1 MQIGMKQQV
10 IAGCQSGC
18 NTVPSLPGLPGM
30 QGLQGIQSL
39 QGLSGDIIDDITGE
53 IKDTI
58 GNVGRDGLQSLLPSG
73 QTILPWV
80 VGGLVVLVLYSR
92 LK

>member
-18 NTVPSLPGLPGM
+18 STVPNLPGLPGM
-30 QGLQGIQSL
+30 

-58 GNVGRDGLQSLLPSG
+58 GNVGRDGIQSLLPSG

>member
-18 NTVPSLPGLPGM
+18 NTVPSLPGM
-30 QGLQGIQSL
+30 QGLQGL
-39 QGLSGDIIDDITGE
+39 GLSGGIIDDITGE
-53 IKDTI
+53 IKNTI

-73 QTILPWV
+73 HTILPWV

>member
-30 QGLQGIQSL
+30 QGL
-39 QGLSGDIIDDITGE
+39 GLSGDIIDDITGE

-58 GNVGRDGLQSLLPSG
+58 GNVGRNGLQSLLPSG

>member
-18 NTVPSLPGLPGM
+18 STVPNLPGLPGM
-30 QGLQGIQSL
+30 QGLQGL
-39 QGLSGDIIDDITGE
+39 GLSGDIIDDITGE

-58 GNVGRDGLQSLLPSG
+58 GNVGRDGIQSLLPSG